1 MTLQQR
7 RIQLLQFYREAINA
21 VSGEAVV
28 ARYLQNHPLNTEC
41 SLVAIGK
48 AAAAMAMGAQRELGE
63 KLNRGLVITKHGHG
77 DTRLDSH
84 RIMQLESAH
93 PVPDESSLA
102 AGEAL
107 LEFLDALPGGGPL
120 LFLLSGGASALVEVL
135 PDEMS
140 AQQLAELN
148 RWLLASGLS
157 IGEMNAIRK
166 RLSRIKGGK
175 LIPHLRGRPCLQLMI
190 SDVPGDEPRV
200 IGSGPL
206 IPESES
212 VDISSPVP
220 DWLETLLEHT
230 KAAMSG
236 EGENIESHIIASNA
250 LAREAVVSAAKEL
263 DIATHDHSGH
273 FQGDAET
280 LAAQFCEEMI
290 NGADGL
296 YIWGGESS
304 VVLPDH
310 PGAGGRNQHLA
321 LAAARY
327 LSGHENI
334 LLLSAG
340 TDGSDGP
347 TEESG
352 ALVDGGTAQRGEW
365 EEMELMDSLQ
375 RADSGHFLEATGDL
389 ISTGPT
395 GTNVMDLVIGWKWH
409 AV

>member
-1 MTLQQR
+1 
-7 RIQLLQFYREAINA
+7 
-21 VSGEAVV
+21 
-28 ARYLQNHPLNTEC
+28 
-41 SLVAIGK
+41 
-48 AAAAMAMGAQRELGE
+48 
-63 KLNRGLVITKHGHG
+63 
-77 DTRLDSH
+77 
-84 RIMQLESAH
+84 
-93 PVPDESSLA
+93 
-102 AGEAL
+102 
-107 LEFLDALPGGGPL
+107 
-120 LFLLSGGASALVEVL
+120 
-135 PDEMS
+135 MS

-175 LIPHLRGRPCLQLMI
+175 LIPYLRERPCLQLMI
-190 SDVPGDEPRV
+190 SDVPGDEPGV

-206 IPESES
+206 IPESGA
-212 VDISSPVP
+212 VDISNPVP
-220 DWLETLLEHT
+220 DWLETLLEHSQAT
-230 KAAMSG
+230 KPG
-236 EGENIESHIIASNA
+236 KGENIESHIIASNE
-250 LAREAVVSAAKEL
+250 LAREAVMSVAKEL

-273 FQGDAET
+273 FQGDAES

-290 NGADGL
+290 NGPDGL

-310 PGAGGRNQHLA
+310 PGTGGRNQHLA

-375 RADSGHFLEATGDL
+375 RADSGLFLEATGDL